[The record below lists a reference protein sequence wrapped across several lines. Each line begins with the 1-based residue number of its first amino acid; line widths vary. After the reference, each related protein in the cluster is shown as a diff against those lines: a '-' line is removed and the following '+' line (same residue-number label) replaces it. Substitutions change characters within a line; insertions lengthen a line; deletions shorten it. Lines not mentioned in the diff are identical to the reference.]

1 MTCGLASHHNSF
13 QFRDSRQDSLSLFSK
28 CVVLTTNPSSLLFN
42 PNVLIMSVSVNFKSR
57 YIVVSTLDVI
67 FLANRKYFCQIL
79 TQLFCSYSKI
89 GRYEVS
95 QGIKARK
102 SLYENNQQSET
113 TQDQRRDSVS
123 KAPKE
128 TEVVTKK
135 QKYIVEKKE
144 VEEEKT
150 ENKAKDKKERNSSN
164 SSQQGK

>member
-150 ENKAKDKKERNSSN
+150 ENKAKDKKERNSS
-164 SSQQGK
+164 QQGK

>member
-1 MTCGLASHHNSF
+1 MT
-13 QFRDSRQDSLSLFSK
+13 LF
-28 CVVLTTNPSSLLFN
+28 
-42 PNVLIMSVSVNFKSR
+42 
-57 YIVVSTLDVI
+57 

-79 TQLFCSYSKI
+79 TQLFCSCSKI

-128 TEVVTKK
+128 TEK

-164 SSQQGK
+164 SSQRGK

>member
-79 TQLFCSYSKI
+79 TQLFCSCSKI

-150 ENKAKDKKERNSSN
+150 ENKAKDKKERNSS
-164 SSQQGK
+164 QQGK

>member
-42 PNVLIMSVSVNFKSR
+42 PNVLIMSVFVNFKSR

-67 FLANRKYFCQIL
+67 FFGEQEIFFCQIL
-79 TQLFCSYSKI
+79 TQLFCSCSKI

-150 ENKAKDKKERNSSN
+150 GNKAKDKKERNSS
-164 SSQQGK
+164 QQGK

>member
-28 CVVLTTNPSSLLFN
+28 CVVLPTNPSSLLFN

-79 TQLFCSYSKI
+79 TQLFCSCSKI

-113 TQDQRRDSVS
+113 TQDQRRDSIT

-150 ENKAKDKKERNSSN
+150 ENKAKDKKERNSS
-164 SSQQGK
+164 QQGK